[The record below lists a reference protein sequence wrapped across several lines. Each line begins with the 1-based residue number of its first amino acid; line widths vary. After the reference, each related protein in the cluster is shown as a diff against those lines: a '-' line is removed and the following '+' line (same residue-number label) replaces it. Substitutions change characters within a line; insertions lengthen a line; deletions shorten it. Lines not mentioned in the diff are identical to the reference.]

1 MSLNAK
7 KVPMAAGKGDR
18 VEQAPMDPGT
28 YPARVV
34 QVLDMGVQPQRPY
47 KGQDKP
53 PAHMIS
59 LTYEFLDEFCLDEE
73 GEEIEDKPRWLS
85 EDFPLKNLEIDLATS
100 TKRYKALD
108 PDEVFDGDFTAL
120 VNATCMVTV
129 VQNPD
134 KNGKKDANGKTKV
147 YTNVSGVSAMRPKEA
162 KNAAELVNEPKVFVL
177 DEPDM
182 TIFKSLPEWI
192 QDKIKG
198 NLEFEGSALQEALE
212 GAQEDEE
219 EAPKPKAKG
228 KPKKAAKEPEEDD
241 DEDDEKD
248 W

>member
-1 MSLNAK
+1 MALNAK

-34 QVLDMGVQPQRPY
+34 QVLDLGVQPQRPY

-59 LTYEFLDEFCLDEE
+59 LTYEFLDEFCLDEN
-73 GEEIEDKPRWLS
+73 GDEIEDKPRWLS

-108 PDEVFDGDFTAL
+108 PDEVHDGDFTAL

-129 VQNPD
+129 VQNAGQG
-134 KNGKKDANGKTKV
+134 KNAGKI
-147 YTNVSGVSAMRPKEA
+147 YTNVANVSAMRPKEA
-162 KNAAELVNEPKVFVL
+162 RNAPELVNEPKVFVL

-182 TIFKSLPEWI
+182 TIFKSLPEWL

-212 GAQEDEE
+212 GAQEGEE
-219 EAPKPKAKG
+219 EEPKAKPKG
-228 KPKKAAKEPEEDD
+228 KPKKAAKEPVE
-241 DEDDEKD
+241 DEDEDEVN